1 MELAVVFL
9 QAIELELLRS
19 QSLLG
24 ILVLVQQ
31 FFLMGHSFI
40 TLVQIALSCGL
51 RLLQLVFDLFYL
63 TGPLRFKVRVVSLQS
78 IHFSLQSG
86 LFFTLD
92 HASLLVFDL
101 SATIR
106 GL

>member
-9 QAIELELLRS
+9 QAIEFELLRS

-31 FFLMGHSFI
+31 FLLMGHSFI
-40 TLVQIALSCGL
+40 TLVQVPLSRGL
-51 RLLQLVFDLFYL
+51 RLLQLVLALFDLA
-63 TGPLRFKVRVVSLQS
+63 GPLRVKVCVVPLKSIHLSLQP
-78 IHFSLQSG
+78 SL
-86 LFFTLD
+86 LFPLD

-101 SATIR
+101 SAAI
-106 GL
+106 

>member
-31 FFLMGHSFI
+31 FLLMSHSFI
-40 TLVQIALSCGL
+40 TLVQVALGGGL
-51 RLLQLVFDLFYL
+51 RLLQLVLALFNL
-63 TGPLRFKVRVVSLQS
+63 TGPLRVKVCVVPLQS
-78 IHFSLQSG
+78 IHLSLQPG
-86 LFFTLD
+86 LFFSLD
-92 HASLLVFDL
+92 HAPLLVFNL
-101 SATIR
+101 SAAI
-106 GL
+106 